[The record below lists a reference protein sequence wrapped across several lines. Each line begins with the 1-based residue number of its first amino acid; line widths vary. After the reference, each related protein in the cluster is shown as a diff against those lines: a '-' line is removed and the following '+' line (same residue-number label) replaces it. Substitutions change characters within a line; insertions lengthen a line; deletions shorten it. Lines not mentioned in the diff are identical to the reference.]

1 VAAEPAEAPA
11 LAALLEEDAVDLY
24 EHAPCGY
31 LSISGRDGTI
41 LKVNATF
48 ERMLGHPRDA
58 IVGQLG
64 LSDVLS
70 VGGRIFFE
78 THLRPLLGMQGFVRE
93 IALDLTCADGRS
105 LPVIVNAEEKRHGAL
120 AVSVIRIT
128 LFDASD
134 RRRYERELLTA
145 RRRAEEAAK
154 ARSDLISMVS
164 HDVRAPL
171 SAMLTATALLEKTA
185 LSTQQSRY
193 MTIIKSSAT
202 HALTL
207 LNSILDLSALE
218 SGHAALRLRPFDL
231 SDLLNEVSSGGRLA
245 AAAKP
250 EVAVR
255 LEIDPKLQPRVV
267 GDRDKIGQVL
277 TNLVTNALKF
287 TERGFVALAA
297 FGRQVQP
304 QSTSVE
310 FMVSDTGIGIPAD
323 RLSRIFDEFTQASDD
338 IAERF
343 GGSGLGLAICRKL
356 LALCGSSLHVTSTV
370 GQGTT
375 FSFVLQLQREN
386 D

>member
-1 VAAEPAEAPA
+1 MAAEPAEAPA
-11 LAALLEEDAVDLY
+11 LAALLEEDAADLY

-48 ERMLGHPRDA
+48 ERMLGRPRDA

-134 RRRYERELLTA
+134 RRRYERELLAA
-145 RRRAEEAAK
+145 RRRAEAAAK

-171 SAMLTATALLEKTA
+171 SAMLTATALLQKTV

-193 MTIIKSSAT
+193 LTVIKSSAT

-218 SGHAALRLRPFDL
+218 SGHATLRLRSFDL
-231 SDLLNEVSSGGRLA
+231 SDLLNEVISGGRLA

-255 LEIDPKLQPRVV
+255 LEIDPKLPPRVV

-277 TNLVTNALKF
+277 TNLVTNAVKF

-304 QSTSVE
+304 QATSVE

-323 RLSRIFDEFTQASDD
+323 RLPMIFDDFTQASDD

-356 LALCGSSLHVTSTV
+356 LALFGSSLHVTSTV

>member
-11 LAALLEEDAVDLY
+11 LAALLEEDAADLY

-48 ERMLGHPRDA
+48 ERMLGRPRDA

-134 RRRYERELLTA
+134 RRRYERELLAA
-145 RRRAEEAAK
+145 RRRAEAAAK

-171 SAMLTATALLEKTA
+171 SAMLTATALLQKTV

-193 MTIIKSSAT
+193 LTVIKSSAT

-218 SGHAALRLRPFDL
+218 SGHATLRLRSFDL
-231 SDLLNEVSSGGRLA
+231 SDLLNEVISGGRLA

-255 LEIDPKLQPRVV
+255 LEIDPKLPPRVV

-277 TNLVTNALKF
+277 TNLVTNAVKF

-304 QSTSVE
+304 QATSVE

-323 RLSRIFDEFTQASDD
+323 RLPMIFDEFTQASDD

-356 LALCGSSLHVTSTV
+356 LALFGSSLHVTSTV